1 MSLPPEYDWRLW
13 VYGGYSNP
21 GNTLDRNQIEREY
34 GSIVPTSPYVTIDD
48 TGEVVTLAQQQAQQI
63 IERVLGIAG
72 PAPEASQD
80 DLSFVD
86 EPERPLKTLAELELE
101 QRVRFTAITNAMWDI
116 EQDKRRKELI
126 RQWGTMAGKPFS
138 PQNEMG
144 LIMLFGSVLDIIGW
158 KLIDVK
164 PNAYPDGVFLNDRD
178 DLILVE
184 FEYNSSG
191 FIAHKHD
198 ARGAHMVI
206 CWNND
211 KVLPLPVVEVDGYYD
226 EKTGAWRFD
235 AFRQA
240 LRAASTPSAR
250 ALQNVA

>member
-21 GNTLDRNQIEREY
+21 GNTLDRIQVEREY
-34 GSIVPTSPYVTIDD
+34 GPIVPTSPYVAMTD
-48 TGEVVTLAQQQAQQI
+48 TGDVVTLAQQQAQQI
-63 IERVLGIAG
+63 IERVLGVAG
-72 PAPEASQD
+72 PAPKASQD

-86 EPERPLKTLAELELE
+86 EPERSLK
-101 QRVRFTAITNAMWDI
+101 
-116 EQDKRRKELI
+116 KLI

-138 PQNEMG
+138 PQNKMG
-144 LIMLFGSVLDIIGW
+144 LIMLFGSVLDIIDW

-240 LRAASTPSAR
+240 LRAASTSSAR